1 MRMFVA
7 ILAMSIGVS
16 AFAQEPTKPGPEHEW
31 LKKMEGTWTTTMKFG
46 GMESKGTATY
56 KMELGGLW
64 LTSAMESELFGQK
77 FSGRGFDGY
86 DVLKKKYIGIWVDSM
101 GTAPV
106 LTEGTYDKEKET
118 LTMTGTGPGM
128 DGAATKYKSTSEYVN
143 DDTMNFTMYIGDTKE
158 PSFTIVYK
166 RKK

>member
-1 MRMFVA
+1 MRMFAAV
-7 ILAMSIGVS
+7 LAMTIGASV
-16 AFAQEPTKPGPEHEW
+16 FAQEPTKPGAEHEW
-31 LKKMEGTWTTTMKFG
+31 LKKMEGTWTATMKMAG
-46 GMESKGTATY
+46 AESKGVATY

-64 LTSAMESELFGQK
+64 LSSSMESELFGQK

-86 DVLKKKYIGIWVDSM
+86 DVQKKKYIGIWVDSM

-106 LTEGTYDKEKET
+106 LTEGTYDKDKKT
-118 LTMTGTGPGM
+118 LMMAGTGPGM
-128 DGAATKYKSTSEYVN
+128 DGAATKYKSTSEYP
-143 DDTMNFTMYIGDTKE
+143 DADTINFTMYIGDTKE